1 MRFVLRLKVFCF
13 VSKYKTCF
21 VIDMFDESRTVLE
34 PSGALGVAG
43 MKKFLSENPEIKD
56 GCFVAITSGA
66 NMVFP

>member
-1 MRFVLRLKVFCF
+1 
-13 VSKYKTCF
+13 
-21 VIDMFDESRTVLE
+21 MFDESRTVLE

-43 MKKFLSENPEIKD
+43 MKKFLSANPEIKD